1 MITII
6 DYEVGNLF
14 SIKNILKK
22 IGVKSVIESDPNK
35 ARHAEKLILPGVGN
49 FGHGMQ
55 KLRQSGWEEV
65 LNHKVLE
72 EKTPILGIC
81 LGMQLLTQGSEEA
94 PGEKGLGWFDA
105 DTRKFAFEDENKR
118 WKIPHMGWND
128 VKVQNNSRLF
138 DGFEEERRFY
148 FVHSYHVVCN
158 QKSDVMGT
166 SHYGYDFVC
175 ALEKD
180 NILGAQFHPEK
191 SHRFGMQLL
200 KNFANNY

>member
-22 IGVKSVIESDPNK
+22 IGVKSQIIADPEK
-35 ARHAEKLILPGVGN
+35 AKDAEKLILPGVGN

-55 KLRQSGWEEV
+55 KLRESGWEEM
-65 LNHKVLE
+65 LNQKVLT

-94 PGEKGLGWFDA
+94 PDVKGLGWFEA
-105 DTRKFAFEDENKR
+105 DTRKFVFNENPKR
-118 WKIPHMGWND
+118 LKVPHMGWND
-128 VKVQNNSRLF
+128 VKVENNSRLF

-148 FVHSYHVVCN
+148 FVHSYHVVCEN
-158 QKSDVMGT
+158 SADVMGT
-166 SHYGYDFVC
+166 THYGYDFTC